1 MVPMESASQSYFL
14 QKLSKKQALSFKES
28 NHRLN
33 IWHGAVRS
41 GKSHASMIRWIE
53 YILKGPPGDFMMIG
67 KTNTSLY
74 RNIVKLMCD
83 YLGAEA
89 EYYAGKQELHLWG
102 RTIYLVGA
110 NDERAQGKI
119 QGSTLS
125 GAYVDEA
132 TLIPE
137 NFFNMLLSRLSV
149 PGSQLFMTT
158 NPDSPFHWLK
168 TNFLDREEEL
178 NKGNSK
184 HIKSWKFLMDDN
196 PSLEVTYKD
205 RLRKEY
211 KGLWYKRY
219 IEGMWVL
226 AEGTIY
232 DFFDME
238 HHTLVLPPSVAEYYI
253 VGADYGTTNPTAFAL
268 IGYNSST
275 FPNIWMEGEYYWDS
289 RKTNRQK
296 TDAEFAQDLKNSLR
310 EKMYK
315 RYTLIQAQRVSA
327 LNSEAKKLRGYMMQ
341 KMMSWMVSGI
351 SQNSYLCGHI
361 KLAAPAKTLSQ
372 NIPLIA
378 GMTKA
383 LQEGRIDPLR
393 KMITFAMRSDMPCI
407 PTSSKSQRVGQ
418 QLMTSIADGMR
429 WHTGRGLEGRSIRI
443 LTGEI

>member
-1 MVPMESASQSYFL
+1 MESASQSYFL

-83 YLGAEA
+83 YIGAEA

-296 TDAEFAQDLKNSLR
+296 TDAEFAQDLKKFIAGKNVQAIYLDPSAASFRAELRSQKVERLYDAENDVLDGIRYQSKLLSLGT
-310 EKMYK
+310 YK
-315 RYTLIQAQRVSA
+315 VSRACKNAIAEYSTYRWDDKSITRGEDRPLKENDHLCDAQRYA
-327 LNSEAKKLRGYMMQ
+327 LYTHFFKK
-341 KMMSWMVSGI
+341 
-351 SQNSYLCGHI
+351 
-361 KLAAPAKTLSQ
+361 PAS
-372 NIPLIA
+372 
-378 GMTKA
+378 
-383 LQEGRIDPLR
+383 
-393 KMITFAMRSDMPCI
+393 RS
-407 PTSSKSQRVGQ
+407 T
-418 QLMTSIADGMR
+418 ADDVDRR
-429 WHTGRGLEGRSIRI
+429 WNEVAYGKRFGGPFDKNTHR
-443 LTGEI
+443 